1 MPCLPLILCASL
13 LQASAAAPTPA
24 LAETSAATSAATP
37 ASPPTAREL
46 LLGLTA
52 TPRLAGTQG
61 SRTGAEFV
69 ARELRARGFEVEWD
83 ERSVLLSLPRRVEWQ
98 LYSTPGD
105 PRPALER
112 ADSFN
117 PDAIPTADVP
127 LYSAW
132 SGNGVAE
139 GPLVDCSYGRRSDF
153 EALRNAGVELKGAIA
168 LIRYGKAYRGI
179 KVDLASQFG
188 CAGVL
193 LYSDASDDGAGKG
206 KVWPQGP
213 WKPGH
218 EAQRG
223 SISPMGRAPGD
234 PSTPGWASPRPGEAG
249 KRLAEADLAAAL
261 PTIPC
266 LPIGA
271 DDAQLARLGLTPRAI
286 GEEQP
291 RAIGPGPARVRMS
304 VNAPREYR
312 TIINVI
318 GRLRGSSERLVLAGN
333 HRDAWVRGANDAGG
347 GTVALLRAAAHLE
360 ERVRAGWQ
368 PPSTIGLAFWDAEEH
383 GLIGSTE
390 WGEANGAWLQ
400 SNLIAYV
407 NADTAV
413 SGTRLSAVAGSPGLL
428 GSLRAALERVEAAP
442 GEGPRANLWQEWSG
456 ASGGA
461 PRLELPGSG
470 SDFAVFLHHLNL
482 PVLDFGLGGSRGGQ
496 YHTAFDDFAFVEQ
509 HIDPGFV
516 GHEIAGRLHA
526 ELLRELAQRGPQA
539 LDRREAADEFARRAR
554 ECADWLGAERAE
566 QLAKAFEACDGRRNF
581 YLTLADPRGVP
592 GRTWFRN
599 RLWSSELENGYG
611 SELFPTLRHARQQ
624 GEAAL
629 DAELANLLAA
639 LSKLQDKSD

>member
-1 MPCLPLILCASL
+1 MFCLPLILCASL
-13 LQASAAAPTPA
+13 LQTPTHA
-24 LAETSAATSAATP
+24 
-37 ASPPTAREL
+37 PTAREL
-46 LLGLTA
+46 LLGLTT

-98 LYSTPGD
+98 LYSAPGEA
-105 PRPALER
+105 RPTLER

-117 PDAIPTADVP
+117 PDAIPATDVP

-132 SGNGVAE
+132 SANGVAE

-153 EALRNAGVELKGAIA
+153 EALQSAGVELKGTIA

-179 KVDLASQFG
+179 KVDLATQFG

-193 LYSDASDDGAGKG
+193 LYSDPADDGALKG

-234 PSTPGWASPRPGEAG
+234 PSTPGWASPAPGVEQQ
-249 KRLAEADLAAAL
+249 RLEGADLAAAL
-261 PTIPC
+261 PSIPC

-271 DDAQLARLGLTPRAI
+271 DDAQLARLALTPRTVGEGPARSI
-286 GEEQP
+286 GL
-291 RAIGPGPARVRMS
+291 GPARVRIL
-304 VNAPREYR
+304 VDAPREYR

-318 GRLRGSSERLVLAGN
+318 GRLRGASERLVLAGN

-360 ERVRAGWQ
+360 ERVRSGWK
-368 PPSTIGLAFWDAEEH
+368 PPATIGLAFWDAEEH

-400 SNLIAYV
+400 SQLIAYV

-413 SGTRLSAVAGSPGLL
+413 NGTRLSGVAGSPGLL

-442 GEGPRANLWQEWSG
+442 SEGPRANLWEEWSK
-456 ASGGA
+456 ASGGE

-509 HIDPGFV
+509 HIDPGFL

-526 ELLRELAQRGPQA
+526 ELLYEFAQRGPQA
-539 LDRREAADEFARRAR
+539 LDRREAAKEFARLAR
-554 ECADWLGAERAE
+554 DCSDWLGAERAE
-566 QLAKAFEACDGRRNF
+566 RLALAFEACDGRRHF

-592 GRTWFRN
+592 GRTWFKN

-611 SELFPTLRHARQQ
+611 SELFPTLRYARGQ

-629 DAELANLLAA
+629 DAELENFVAA
-639 LSKLQDKSD
+639 LAKLREKSD